1 MAEVELR
8 RICKTFDRQT
18 VVHEVSALIEPGEFF
33 VLVGPSGCG
42 KSTTLRMIAGLED
55 ISSGELLIG
64 GKQMNHVPPSGRSIS
79 MVFQNYALYPHL
91 TVKENI
97 LFGLKVRK
105 VDKQEQAKRLAHAA
119 EMLGISQLL
128 QRKPRELSGGQRQRV
143 ALGRAIVNQHPICL
157 MDEPL
162 SNLDA
167 KLRGHMRTEIR
178 QLQQELGITMIY
190 VTHDQVE
197 AMTMG
202 DRMMVLRD
210 GQVQQ
215 IGRPL
220 DVYNQPANLFVAEF
234 TGSPPMNTVNGTWA
248 GDGSCQGVVI
258 GTGNEKAFLPIGYRE
273 GIREGAP
280 VVLGIRP
287 EALQPFAAE
296 PTVGIPDHTA
306 SERAGQGKAER
317 AVQGISQLASLA
329 ANPVASPAAGSDASA
344 GAITLPVRVE
354 AVEILG
360 SETIVEFALAGAR
373 WKAKW
378 NGQWPCRRGEMV
390 RVGFYPGQIC
400 LFDPQSGKNLTASE
414 SKTIHQNV
422 LQINAI

>member
-55 ISSGELLIG
+55 ISAGELLIG

-105 VDKQEQAKRLAHAA
+105 VEKQEQAKRLAHAA

-143 ALGRAIVNQHPICL
+143 ALGRAIVSQHPICL

-215 IGRPL
+215 IGGPL

-248 GDGSCQGVVI
+248 SDGSCQGVVI

-273 GIREGAP
+273 GIREGTP

-296 PTVGIPDHTA
+296 PIVGNT
-306 SERAGQGKAER
+306 GYT
-317 AVQGISQLASLA
+317 
-329 ANPVASPAAGSDASA
+329 AGSDAST
-344 GAITLPVRVE
+344 GAITMPVRVE
-354 AVEILG
+354 GVEILG

-378 NGQWPCRRGEMV
+378 NGQWLCRRGEMV
-390 RVGFYPGQIC
+390 RVGFHPGQVC

-414 SKTIHQNV
+414 TKTVQKNA
-422 LQINAI
+422 LQIKAI